1 MVEAATTF
9 RKSGFN
15 DQDAATLAKV
25 AAQYQNVADTAVSA
39 EDAASSIVSQIR
51 AFGEDADFATHIID
65 SYNEVANRFSVGTND
80 LSQAMEIASAGMA
93 TYGNEFEQI
102 IGLVT
107 AGTEIMT
114 GRSSQVARGL
124 NTIASRIVKN
134 QGALEDYGIQVEDVN
149 GNLKSTYDVLAELKP
164 TWDSMSE
171 AERVA
176 LGDAIAGTNQYK
188 VLASVMQ
195 NFEHATD
202 ATTTAL
208 NSSGSAIKENA
219 AYMESLEAKTTA
231 VKATFQDLANN
242 VIDDELVGAVLDL
255 ANGFLQLANTDLGRI
270 VTQITLLT
278 GVGWGATGLLQASKI
293 IPAVTSQFKTFAS
306 IVTKGLGATA
316 TAMSAGGTA
325 VGGFTAALSGALPV
339 ILGIAAA
346 LAIGGALWKAT
357 EDSRKS
363 IDELNDSIDI
373 DNQKLQTNKERLAE
387 INGMAWNDKTPEI
400 LAEKDALEKENTELE
415 TQIEK
420 YRQLAKEQARQ
431 TLENAGTIETSYTEK
446 TDRKTGRTRLE
457 QTTTTITG
465 EEYYQKLIDKLRE
478 YQDILNKTHEL
489 NDEQLADYQ
498 KTASEAS
505 RLADAINI
513 LNPDIMTATE
523 SERQLT
529 YALADAQE
537 AMSSASSYVSN
548 YVDGLY
554 QTGQEAKKTG
564 DALTEYVVN
573 AIIDVNNTD
582 LSTNQKVSALQAIM
596 SQADLTS
603 TELVDKLANAIITV
617 GNTNLDV
624 SGQIANLQAL
634 ALQAGYTA
642 QAVAAVFGIDENT
655 VSNQVRTSATGYM
668 RSQWAKGNK
677 ISSEQ
682 AMAWAKKNYASSLWS
697 SLKTSYTPTSPK
709 VVTTGGGGSGGGG
722 GVSTSSQT
730 QKNKQEAKDAVKDVE
745 KTADTA
751 VRNVSGSVSNA
762 VDDAASKIEDAL
774 NEQKRQMES
783 IIDYYVE
790 YASRQIDKIDEKLDT
805 INKKY
810 DDMLAA
816 AQNRYNEQLAAL
828 EAQYDAVED
837 QYQLQKLMD
846 DLAKAQNTYQMV
858 YRDGQFVYEVDEDA
872 VRKAKEALNAYK
884 RKKKFEDRKKQLE
897 ESLKVEK
904 DYIEQLRKNETE
916 ALEDEKKRWE
926 EYKKGWGDLTK
937 EYEYQQNKL
946 LADQMFGADQENATW
961 QTRLSNLANFVAQYN
976 ALMGSLA
983 GGGGAGGSGSL
994 GGGGGGA
1001 GVGGSSSGS
1010 GTTTSGGKIPTLND
1024 PNDPT
1029 TWTEWYAGYHWK
1041 EGGFKDYQDW
1051 YWNAYMKGNKTPWTA
1066 IESNY
1071 YKQALENDLGVK
1083 PENREY
1089 KIEETDYAAL
1099 MEAAAK
1105 RGDAAGVMFWA
1116 KERQNKIATLGLTDV
1131 ESTQDIYNKLNK
1143 KYEFWSSSDKDDSG
1157 DDKNNDSSDKSN
1169 SGSSGLTQTERNEL
1183 QSELMRLEDEIYKDP
1198 NNATL
1203 KKRADAIA
1211 KQLGV
1216 KAQYAGGTLSARG
1229 GLAMVGEKGAEL
1241 RVLNQGDGIIPA
1253 DITRNL
1259 MKIGSNPMAFARG
1272 NTTTNTTFNVSNVS
1286 LPNVTNAQQ
1295 FVDGLKNL
1303 ALQKAYGR
1311 T

>member
-51 AFGEDADFATHIID
+51 AFGEDAEFATHVID
-65 SYNEVANRFSVGTND
+65 AYNEVANNFSVGTND

-134 QGALEDYGIQVEDVN
+134 QGALKDYGIQVEDVN

-164 TWDSMSE
+164 TWDTMSE

-293 IPAVTSQFKTFAS
+293 IPAVISQFQNFGAAASVAASGASGFFAA
-306 IVTKGLGATA
+306 L
-316 TAMSAGGTA
+316 SAGGGVLT
-325 VGGFTAALSGALPV
+325 GILPV
-339 ILGIAAA
+339 ILAVAAA

-363 IDELNDSIDI
+363 IDELNDSIDT
-373 DNQKLQTNKERLAE
+373 DNQKLQTNKERLDE

-400 LAEKDALEKENTELE
+400 LAEKDALEKENAELE

-420 YRQLAKEQARQ
+420 YRQLVKEQARQ

-457 QTTTTITG
+457 QTTTTFTG

-573 AIIDVNNTD
+573 AIIDVNNTE
-582 LSTNQKVSALQAIM
+582 LSTNQKVSALQSIM

-617 GNTNLDV
+617 GNTSLDV

-642 QAVAAVFGIDENT
+642 QAVAAVFGMDENT
-655 VSNQVRTSATGYM
+655 VSNQIRTSATGYM
-668 RSQWAKGNK
+668 LSQWAKGNK

-709 VVTTGGGGSGGGG
+709 VTATSVGGGGHGGGG
-722 GVSTSSQT
+722 GTSTSKQT
-730 QKNKQEAKDAVKDVE
+730 QKNKKEAKDAVKEVE
-745 KTADTA
+745 KTAEDA
-751 VRNVSGSVSNA
+751 VDNVSNSVS
-762 VDDAASKIEDAL
+762 DAL
-774 NEQKRQMES
+774 NEQKQMMQGV
-783 IIDYYVE
+783 IDYYVE
-790 YASRQIDKIDEKLDT
+790 YASRKIEDLQDQIDS
-805 INKKY
+805 INDKY
-810 DDMLAA
+810 DQMLQDAEDR
-816 AQNRYNEQLAAL
+816 AQAQLDAL
-828 EAQYDAVED
+828 EAQNEAVED
-837 QYQLQKLMD
+837 QIALQQKLEALD
-846 DLAKAQNTYQMV
+846 KAKNTMQMV
-858 YRDGQFVYEVDEDA
+858 FKDGQFQYQADADEVSKSQNE
-872 VRKAKEALNAYK
+872 LNAYYRQK
-884 RKKKFEDRKKQLE
+884 DYENRKKYIED
-897 ESLKVEK
+897 SLKAEK
-904 DYIEQLRKNETE
+904 DYIETLRKNETA

-926 EYKKGWGDLTK
+926 EYKEGWSNLTS
-937 EYEYQQNKL
+937 EYEFQQNKL

-961 QTRLSNLANFVAQYN
+961 QTRLANLQSFVSQYN
-976 ALMGSLA
+976 SLMGSLSGFGGSGA
-983 GGGGAGGSGSL
+983 GGGTSGAGGVAGGNLWGTGNDNLNTWDLNSAYNSIWEEGVDYGDLLEDAIKKGYGIDWISGV
-994 GGGGGGA
+994 A
-1001 GVGGSSSGS
+1001 G
-1010 GTTTSGGKIPTLND
+1010 
-1024 PNDPT
+1024 
-1029 TWTEWYAGYHWK
+1029 
-1041 EGGFKDYQDW
+1041 QR
-1051 YWNAYMKGNKTPWTA
+1051 NAKLKA
-1066 IESNY
+1066 
-1071 YKQALENDLGVK
+1071 
-1083 PENREY
+1083 
-1089 KIEETDYAAL
+1089 
-1099 MEAAAK
+1099 
-1105 RGDAAGVMFWA
+1105 
-1116 KERQNKIATLGLTDV
+1116 LGLEGKV
-1131 ESTQDIYNKLNK
+1131 ESTQELFDRLVKQYG
-1143 KYEFWSSSDKDDSG
+1143 Y
-1157 DDKNNDSSDKSN
+1157 
-1169 SGSSGLTQTERNEL
+1169 SSGYSGAGGTFQGGTGNLSDNEVIRDTTGTRTENRANSIMDEIERNSKAWFDADEEERKRLHERNEL
-1183 QSELMRLEDEIYKDP
+1183 LRKKLESGRY
-1198 NNATL
+1198 ASGTTS
-1203 KKRADAIA
+1203 A
-1211 KQLGV
+1211 K
-1216 KAQYAGGTLSARG
+1216 GGIS
-1229 GLAMVGEKGAEL
+1229 MVGEQGPEL

-1259 MKIGSNPMAFARG
+1259 MKIGADPHWFANRSGAG
-1272 NTTTNTTFNVSNVS
+1272 NTILNVANVS
-1286 LPNVTNAQQ
+1286 LPSVRNAQQ
-1295 FVDGLKNL
+1295 FVDGLKQM
-1303 ALQKAYGR
+1303 AIQRSYAA

>member
-51 AFGEDADFATHIID
+51 AFGEDADFATHVID
-65 SYNEVANRFSVGTND
+65 AYNEVANNFSVGTND

-188 VLASVMQ
+188 VLASVMR

-306 IVTKGLGATA
+306 IVTNGLSATA
-316 TAMSAGGTA
+316 AAMSAGGTA
-325 VGGFTAALSGALPV
+325 VGGLTAALSGVLPV
-339 ILGIAAA
+339 ILAVAAA
-346 LAIGGALWKAT
+346 LAVGGALWKAT

-363 IDELNDSIDI
+363 IDELNDSIDT
-373 DNQKLQTNKERLAE
+373 DNQKLQTNKERLDE

-400 LAEKDALEKENTELE
+400 LAEKDALEKENAELE

-457 QTTTTITG
+457 QTTTTFTG

-529 YALADAQE
+529 YALADAQA

-617 GNTNLDV
+617 GNINLDV

-642 QAVAAVFGIDENT
+642 QAVAAVFGMDENT
-655 VSNQVRTSATGYM
+655 VSNQIRTSATGYM
-668 RSQWAKGNK
+668 LSQWAKGNK

-709 VVTTGGGGSGGGG
+709 VVTTGGGGGGAGG
-722 GVSTSSQT
+722 TSTSKQT
-730 QKNKQEAKDAVKDVE
+730 KKNKEEAKGAVKEVE
-745 KTADTA
+745 KTAEDA
-751 VRNVSGSVSNA
+751 VDNVSDSVS
-762 VDDAASKIEDAL
+762 DAL
-774 NEQKRQMES
+774 NEQKQMMQGV
-783 IIDYYVE
+783 IDYYVE
-790 YASRQIDKIDEKLDT
+790 YASRKIEELQDQIDA
-805 INKKY
+805 INDKY
-810 DDMLAA
+810 DQMLQDAEDR
-816 AQNRYNEQLAAL
+816 AQAQLDAL
-828 EAQYDAVED
+828 EAQNEAVED
-837 QYQLQKLMD
+837 QITLQQKLEALD
-846 DLAKAQNTYQMV
+846 KAKNTMQMV
-858 YRDGQFVYEVDEDA
+858 FKDGQFQYQADADEVSKSQNE
-872 VRKAKEALNAYK
+872 LNAYYRQK
-884 RKKKFEDRKKQLE
+884 DYENRKKYIED
-897 ESLKVEK
+897 SLKAEK
-904 DYIEQLRKNETE
+904 DYIETLRKNETA

-926 EYKKGWGDLTK
+926 EYKEGWSNLTS

-961 QTRLSNLANFVAQYN
+961 QTRLANLQSFVSQYN
-976 ALMGSLA
+976 SLMGSLSGFGGSGA
-983 GGGGAGGSGSL
+983 GGGASGAGG
-994 GGGGGGA
+994 
-1001 GVGGSSSGS
+1001 
-1010 GTTTSGGKIPTLND
+1010 
-1024 PNDPT
+1024 
-1029 TWTEWYAGYHWK
+1029 
-1041 EGGFKDYQDW
+1041 
-1051 YWNAYMKGNKTPWTA
+1051 
-1066 IESNY
+1066 
-1071 YKQALENDLGVK
+1071 
-1083 PENREY
+1083 
-1089 KIEETDYAAL
+1089 
-1099 MEAAAK
+1099 
-1105 RGDAAGVMFWA
+1105 AAGGNLWGTGNDNLNTWDLNSAYNSIWEEGVDYGNLLEDAIKKGYGIDWISGVAGQRNA
-1116 KERQNKIATLGLTDV
+1116 KLKALGLEGKV
-1131 ESTQDIYNKLNK
+1131 ESTQELFDRLVKQYG
-1143 KYEFWSSSDKDDSG
+1143 Y
-1157 DDKNNDSSDKSN
+1157 
-1169 SGSSGLTQTERNEL
+1169 SSGYSGAGGTFQGGTGNLSDNEVIRDTTSTRTENRANSIMDEIERNSKAWFDADEEERKRLHERNEL
-1183 QSELMRLEDEIYKDP
+1183 LRKKLESG
-1198 NNATL
+1198 
-1203 KKRADAIA
+1203 R
-1211 KQLGV
+1211 
-1216 KAQYAGGTLSARG
+1216 YASGTTSARG
-1229 GLAMVGEKGAEL
+1229 GISMVGEQGPEL

-1259 MKIGSNPMAFARG
+1259 MKIGADPHWFANRSGAG
-1272 NTTTNTTFNVSNVS
+1272 NTILNVANVS
-1286 LPNVTNAQQ
+1286 LPSVRNAQQ
-1295 FVDGLKNL
+1295 FVDGLKQM
-1303 ALQKAYGR
+1303 AIQRSYAA

>member
-1 MVEAATTF
+1 
-9 RKSGFN
+9 
-15 DQDAATLAKV
+15 
-25 AAQYQNVADTAVSA
+25 
-39 EDAASSIVSQIR
+39 
-51 AFGEDADFATHIID
+51 
-65 SYNEVANRFSVGTND
+65 
-80 LSQAMEIASAGMA
+80 
-93 TYGNEFEQI
+93 
-102 IGLVT
+102 
-107 AGTEIMT
+107 
-114 GRSSQVARGL
+114 
-124 NTIASRIVKN
+124 
-134 QGALEDYGIQVEDVN
+134 
-149 GNLKSTYDVLAELKP
+149 
-164 TWDSMSE
+164 MSE

-176 LGDAIAGTNQYK
+176 LGDTIAGTNQYK
-188 VLASVMQ
+188 VLAAVMQ

-231 VKATFQDLANN
+231 LKATFQDLANN

-255 ANGFLQLANTDLGRI
+255 TNGALSMLNNE
-270 VTQITLLT
+270 
-278 GVGWGATGLLQASKI
+278 
-293 IPAVTSQFKTFAS
+293 
-306 IVTKGLGATA
+306 LGATVIQVGLV
-316 TAMSAGGTA
+316 SGTM
-325 VGGFTAALSGALPV
+325 FGALT
-339 ILGIAAA
+339 ILKQFLEKLQLTSAAAA
-346 LAIGGALWKAT
+346 LTSPHIAAIAVAIGAVVAIAGAWYKAT
-357 EDSRKS
+357 EDNRKS
-363 IDELNDSIDI
+363 IDELNADI
-373 DNQKLQTNKERLAE
+373 ETNTSKLSDNKERLAE

-400 LAEKDALEKENTELE
+400 LAEKDALEKENAELE
-415 TQIEK
+415 AQIEK
-420 YRQLAKEQARQ
+420 YQQLK
-431 TLENAGTIETSYTEK
+431 TEK
-446 TDRKTGRTRLE
+446 AQAILDNAYGTETTYETRRVRGQETVVPVTELIE
-457 QTTTTITG
+457 G
-465 EEYYQKLIDKLRE
+465 AKYY
-478 YQDILNKTHEL
+478 
-489 NDEQLADYQ
+489 EQLTLKLQQYQ
-498 KTASEAS
+498 TILSQNKSLTAEQVVEYNNLTSEAG
-505 RLADAINI
+505 RLASAMENVEGGVASCT
-513 LNPDIMTATE
+513 NE
-523 SERQLT
+523 QQLMYNT
-529 YALADAQE
+529 LQSTQVAYNDAQT
-537 AMSSASSYVSN
+537 YISN
-548 YVDGLY
+548 YVNKLLEQAGS
-554 QTGQEAKKTG
+554 TTTAKNEMYNLAAQMIAT
-564 DALTEYVVN
+564 
-573 AIIDVNNTD
+573 NNQN
-582 LSTNQKVSALQAIM
+582 LNFSQQLAALQ
-596 SQADLTS
+596 Q
-603 TELVDKLANAIITV
+603 LAT
-617 GNTNLDV
+617 
-624 SGQIANLQAL
+624 
-634 ALQAGYTA
+634 QAGITA
-642 QAVAAVFGIDENT
+642 SAIAGVMGTTEVASKRNLAAWMQT
-655 VSNQVRTSATGYM
+655 VNPATG
-668 RSQWAKGNK
+668 
-677 ISSEQ
+677 
-682 AMAWAKKNYASSLWS
+682 KNYTQAEAQQKLLSKYWGKLQT
-697 SLKTSYTPTSPK
+697 KANYTVTSPS
-709 VVTTGGGGSGGGG
+709 VN
-722 GVSTSSQT
+722 TSVPTYTSPSSSKQT
-730 QKNKQEAKDAVKDVE
+730 QKNKQEAKDAVRDVE
-745 KTADTA
+745 KAADTA
-751 VRNVSGSVSNA
+751 VRNVSDSVSNA
-762 VDDAASKIEDAL
+762 VDDTASQIENAL

-790 YASRQIDKIDEKLDT
+790 YASRQIDKIDEKLDS

-810 DDMLAA
+810 DDMLTA

-828 EAQYDAVED
+828 EDQYNAVED

-858 YRDGQFVYEVDEDA
+858 YRDGQFVYEVDKEG
-872 VRKAKEALNAYK
+872 VRKAQEALNAYK

-983 GGGGAGGSGSL
+983 GGGGGAGGSGSL

-1001 GVGGSSSGS
+1001 GAGGSSGGS
-1010 GTTTSGGKIPTLND
+1010 GTTTSGGKVPTLND

-1051 YWNAYMKGNKTPWTA
+1051 YWNAYMKGNKIPWTA
-1066 IESNY
+1066 VESNY

-1143 KYEFWSSSDKDDSG
+1143 KYEFWSSSDEDDS
-1157 DDKNNDSSDKSN
+1157 DDGKNNGSSDKGN
-1169 SGSSGLTQTERNEL
+1169 SGSSVLTKKERDEL

-1198 NNATL
+1198 NNAAL

-1216 KAQYAGGTLSARG
+1216 QAQYAGGTLSARG

-1259 MKIGSNPMAFARG
+1259 MKIGSNPAAFMRG

>member
-39 EDAASSIVSQIR
+39 EDAAASIVSQIR
-51 AFGEDADFATHIID
+51 AFGEDADFATYVID
-65 SYNEVANRFSVGTND
+65 AYNEVANNFSVGTND
-80 LSQAMEIASAGMA
+80 LSKAMEIASAGMA

-208 NSSGSAIKENA
+208 NSSGSAINENA

-242 VIDDELVGAVLDL
+242 VIDDELVGSVLDL

-316 TAMSAGGTA
+316 TAMSAGGAA

-339 ILGIAAA
+339 ILGVAAA

-363 IDELNDSIDI
+363 IDELNDSIDT

-400 LAEKDALEKENTELE
+400 LAEKDALEKENAELE
-415 TQIEK
+415 AQIEK

-446 TDRKTGRTRLE
+446 ADRKTGHTRLE
-457 QTTTTITG
+457 QTTTTFTG

-548 YVDGLY
+548 YVNGLY

-564 DALTEYVVN
+564 DALTEYVVD
-573 AIIDVNNTD
+573 AIIDVNNTE
-582 LSTNQKVSALQAIM
+582 LSTSQKVSALQSIM

-603 TELVDKLANAIITV
+603 TELVDRLANAIITV

-642 QAVAAVFGIDENT
+642 QAVAAVFGMDENT

-697 SLKTSYTPTSPK
+697 SLKTSYTPTAPQ
-709 VVTTGGGGSGGGG
+709 VVTTGGGGGGGI
-722 GVSTSSQT
+722 STSKQT

-745 KTADTA
+745 KTAKDS
-751 VRNVSGSVSNA
+751 VKNVSDSVS
-762 VDDAASKIEDAL
+762 DAI
-774 NEQKRQMES
+774 NEQKQMMQGV
-783 IIDYYVE
+783 IDYYVE
-790 YASRQIDKIDEKLDT
+790 YASRKIDEIQEKLDE
-805 INKKY
+805 INKKF
-810 DDMLAA
+810 DDMATA
-816 AQNRYNEQLAAL
+816 AQNRYNDQLAAL
-828 EAQYDAVED
+828 EAQYNAVEE

-846 DLAKAQNTYQMV
+846 ALEKAKNTYQMV
-858 YRDGQFVYEVDEDA
+858 YRNGQFVYEVDKEG
-872 VRKAKEALNAYK
+872 VRKAQEALDAFRRRQEFEK
-884 RKKKFEDRKKQLE
+884 RKEQLQESLKNELDYIKKLREEKTKQLE
-897 ESLKVEK
+897 E
-904 DYIEQLRKNETE
+904 
-916 ALEDEKKRWE
+916 EKKRWE
-926 EYKKGWGDLTK
+926 EYKKGWQELTK
-937 EYEYQQNKL
+937 EFEFQQNKL
-946 LADQMFGADQENATW
+946 LADQMFGAQQENATW
-961 QTRLSNLANFVAQYN
+961 EIRLANLRSFIDQYN
-976 ALMGSLA
+976 SLMGSL
-983 GGGGAGGSGSL
+983 S
-994 GGGGGGA
+994 GGGGGGGGGGGSRPQPGEWA
-1001 GVGGSSSGS
+1001 GVGEGY
-1010 GTTTSGGKIPTLND
+1010 KNNEEAWADIVNAYD
-1024 PNDPT
+1024 PLWEKDVDYAAAL
-1029 TWTEWYAGYHWK
+1029 EEAMSRGAGYEEIRSIIGARNAKIK
-1041 EGGFKDYQDW
+1041 ELGLEGQVESSKDLWERLKKERGDDDGYS
-1051 YWNAYMKGNKTPWTA
+1051 G
-1066 IESNY
+1066 
-1071 YKQALENDLGVK
+1071 GVK
-1083 PENREY
+1083 PS
-1089 KIEETDYAAL
+1089 K
-1099 MEAAAK
+1099 
-1105 RGDAAGVMFWA
+1105 
-1116 KERQNKIATLGLTDV
+1116 
-1131 ESTQDIYNKLNK
+1131 
-1143 KYEFWSSSDKDDSG
+1143 KDD
-1157 DDKNNDSSDKSN
+1157 KP
-1169 SGSSGLTQTERNEL
+1169 SGSSGLTQKERNEL
-1183 QSELMRLEDEIYKDP
+1183 QSELMRLEDEIDKDP
-1198 NNATL
+1198 NNAAL

-1216 KAQYAGGTLSARG
+1216 QAQYAGGTLSARG

-1272 NTTTNTTFNVSNVS
+1272 NTTTNTMFNVSNVS

>member
-51 AFGEDADFATHIID
+51 AFGEDADFATHVID
-65 SYNEVANRFSVGTND
+65 AYNEVANRFSVGTND
-80 LSQAMEIASAGMA
+80 LSKAMEVASAGMA

-114 GRSSQVARGL
+114 GRSAQVARGL
-124 NTIASRIVKN
+124 STIASRIVKN
-134 QGALEDYGIQVEDVN
+134 QDALKAYGVQVEDTN

-188 VLASVMQ
+188 VLAAVMQ

-231 VKATFQDLANN
+231 LKATFQDFANN
-242 VIDDELVGAVLDL
+242 VIDDELVGSLLDL

-306 IVTKGLGATA
+306 IVTNGLGATA
-316 TAMSAGGTA
+316 TAMSAGGAA
-325 VGGFTAALSGALPV
+325 VGGLTAALSGALPV
-339 ILGIAAA
+339 ILGVAAV

-363 IDELNDSIDI
+363 IDELNDSIDT

-400 LAEKDALEKENTELE
+400 LAEKDALEKENAALE
-415 TQIEK
+415 AQIEK
-420 YRQLAKEQARQ
+420 YQQLKKEKAQAI
-431 TLENAGTIETSYTEK
+431 LDNAGTIETSYTKK
-446 TDRKTGRTRLE
+446 TDRKTGRTRLV
-457 QTTTTITG
+457 QTTTTLTG
-465 EEYYQKLIDKLRE
+465 EDYYQKLIEKLRE
-478 YQDILNKTHEL
+478 YQDILNKNHEL

-523 SERQLT
+523 SERQLV
-529 YALADAQE
+529 YALADAQA

-564 DALTEYVVN
+564 DALTEYVIN

-582 LSTNQKVSALQAIM
+582 LSTNQKVSALQYIM

-624 SGQIANLQAL
+624 SGQIANLKAL

-642 QAVAAVFGIDENT
+642 QAVAAVFGMDENT
-655 VSNQVRTSATGYM
+655 VNTLIRSSASGYM
-668 RSQWAKGNK
+668 RTQRIKGNK
-677 ISSEQ
+677 ISFEQ
-682 AMAWAKKNYASSLWS
+682 AMAWAKKNYVSSLWS
-697 SLKTSYTPTSPK
+697 SLKTRYTPTPPK
-709 VVTTGGGGSGGGG
+709 VDPPVGGSPPK
-722 GVSTSSQT
+722 QPR
-730 QKNKQEAKDAVKDVE
+730 KNKEEAKDAVKDVE
-745 KTADTA
+745 KTAKDS
-751 VRNVSGSVSNA
+751 VKNVSDSVS
-762 VDDAASKIEDAL
+762 DAI
-774 NEQKRQMES
+774 NEQKQMMQGV
-783 IIDYYVE
+783 IDYYVE
-790 YASRQIDKIDEKLDT
+790 YASRKIDEIQEKLDE
-805 INKKY
+805 INKKF
-810 DDMLAA
+810 DDMATA
-816 AQNRYNEQLAAL
+816 AQDRYNDQLAAL
-828 EAQYDAVED
+828 EDQYNAVED
-837 QYQLQKLMD
+837 QYELQKLMD
-846 DLAKAQNTYQMV
+846 NLEKAKRTYQMV
-858 YRDGQFVYEVDEDA
+858 YRDGQFVYEVDAEK
-872 VRKAKEALNAYK
+872 VKEAQEALSAYK
-884 RKKKFEDRKKQLE
+884 RKKEYEERKKQLE
-897 ESLKVEK
+897 KSLKNELE
-904 DYIEQLRKNETE
+904 YIEKLREAKTK
-916 ALEDEKKRWE
+916 ALEEEKKRWE
-926 EYKKGWGDLTK
+926 EYKKGWQELN
-937 EYEYQQNKL
+937 EEFEFQQNKL
-946 LADQMFGADQENATW
+946 LADQMFGAQQENAMW
-961 QTRLSNLANFVAQYN
+961 EVRLANLRRFVSQYN
-976 ALMGSLA
+976 SLMGSLS
-983 GGGGAGGSGSL
+983 GG

-1001 GVGGSSSGS
+1001 SGS
-1010 GTTTSGGKIPTLND
+1010 GGVAGDNLWGTGNDNLN
-1024 PNDPT
+1024 
-1029 TWTEWYAGYHWK
+1029 TWDLNSAYNSIWDK
-1041 EGGFKDYQDW
+1041 DKDYGVLLEDAIKKGYGIDW
-1051 YWNAYMKGNKTPWTA
+1051 ISGVAGQRNA
-1066 IESNY
+1066 
-1071 YKQALENDLGVK
+1071 
-1083 PENREY
+1083 
-1089 KIEETDYAAL
+1089 KIKA
-1099 MEAAAK
+1099 
-1105 RGDAAGVMFWA
+1105 
-1116 KERQNKIATLGLTDV
+1116 LGLEGKV
-1131 ESTQDIYNKLNK
+1131 ESTQALFDRLVKQYGYNQG
-1143 KYEFWSSSDKDDSG
+1143 YTGEYGTFQG
-1157 DDKNNDSSDKSN
+1157 G
-1169 SGSSGLTQTERNEL
+1169 SGSNQNKPISSGQTSHAD
-1183 QSELMRLEDEIYKDP
+1183 QSAIMRLEDQIANNSAAWFNASPAERERLHAENERLRKELERLNP
-1198 NNATL
+1198 N
-1203 KKRADAIA
+1203 
-1211 KQLGV
+1211 G
-1216 KAQYAGGTLSARG
+1216 YASGTTSARS
-1229 GLAMVGEKGAEL
+1229 GLAMVGEQGPEL
-1241 RVLNQGDGIIPA
+1241 RVLNRGDGIIPA

-1259 MKIGSNPMAFARG
+1259 MKIGANPKWFAKQSGAG
-1272 NTTTNTTFNVSNVS
+1272 NTILNVANVS
-1286 LPNVTNAQQ
+1286 LPSVQNAQQ

>member
-51 AFGEDADFATHIID
+51 AFGEDAEFATHVID
-65 SYNEVANRFSVGTND
+65 AYNEVANRFSVGTND

-134 QGALEDYGIQVEDVN
+134 QGALEDYGIQVEDIN

-164 TWDSMSE
+164 TWDTMSE

-293 IPAVTSQFKTFAS
+293 IPAVISQFKNFGAAAS
-306 IVTKGLGATA
+306 LAASGASGFFEA
-316 TAMSAGGTA
+316 LS
-325 VGGFTAALSGALPV
+325 VGGGVLTGILPV
-339 ILGIAAA
+339 ILAVAAA
-346 LAIGGALWKAT
+346 LAVGGALWKAT

-363 IDELNDSIDI
+363 IDELNDSINT
-373 DNQKLQTNKERLAE
+373 DNQKLKTNKDRLAE

-400 LAEKDALEKENTELE
+400 LAEKDALEKENAELE
-415 TQIEK
+415 NQIEK

-457 QTTTTITG
+457 QTTTTFTG

-478 YQDILNKTHEL
+478 YQAILNKTHEL

-582 LSTNQKVSALQAIM
+582 LSTSQKVSALQSIM

-617 GNTNLDV
+617 DNTNLDV

-642 QAVAAVFGIDENT
+642 QAVAAVFGMDENT
-655 VSNQVRTSATGYM
+655 VSNQIRTSATGYM

-709 VVTTGGGGSGGGG
+709 VTMTGGGGGGGG
-722 GVSTSSQT
+722 GGGTSTSKQT
-730 QKNKQEAKDAVKDVE
+730 QKNKEEAKDAVKEVE
-745 KTADTA
+745 KTAEDA
-751 VRNVSGSVSNA
+751 VDNVSDSVS
-762 VDDAASKIEDAL
+762 DAL
-774 NEQKRQMES
+774 NEQKQMMQGV
-783 IIDYYVE
+783 IDYYVE
-790 YASRQIDKIDEKLDT
+790 YASRKIEELQDQIDS
-805 INKKY
+805 INDKY
-810 DDMLAA
+810 DQMLQDAEDR
-816 AQNRYNEQLAAL
+816 AQAQLDAL
-828 EAQYDAVED
+828 EAQNEAVED
-837 QYQLQKLMD
+837 QITLQQKLEALD
-846 DLAKAQNTYQMV
+846 KAKNTMQMV
-858 YRDGQFVYEVDEDA
+858 FKDGQFVYQADADEVSKSQNE
-872 VRKAKEALNAYK
+872 LNAYYRQK
-884 RKKKFEDRKKQLE
+884 DYENRKKYIED
-897 ESLKVEK
+897 SLKAEK
-904 DYIEQLRKNETE
+904 DYIETLRKNETA

-926 EYKKGWGDLTK
+926 EYKEGWSNLTS
-937 EYEYQQNKL
+937 EYEFQQNKL

-961 QTRLSNLANFVAQYN
+961 QTRLANLQSFVSQYN
-976 ALMGSLA
+976 SLMGSLSGFGGSGA
-983 GGGGAGGSGSL
+983 GGGASGAGG
-994 GGGGGGA
+994 
-1001 GVGGSSSGS
+1001 
-1010 GTTTSGGKIPTLND
+1010 
-1024 PNDPT
+1024 
-1029 TWTEWYAGYHWK
+1029 
-1041 EGGFKDYQDW
+1041 
-1051 YWNAYMKGNKTPWTA
+1051 
-1066 IESNY
+1066 
-1071 YKQALENDLGVK
+1071 
-1083 PENREY
+1083 
-1089 KIEETDYAAL
+1089 
-1099 MEAAAK
+1099 
-1105 RGDAAGVMFWA
+1105 AAGGNLWGTGNDNLNTWDLNSAYNSIWEEGVDYGDLLEDAIKKGYGIDWISGVAGQRNA
-1116 KERQNKIATLGLTDV
+1116 KLKALGLEGKV
-1131 ESTQDIYNKLNK
+1131 ESTQELFDRLVKQYG
-1143 KYEFWSSSDKDDSG
+1143 Y
-1157 DDKNNDSSDKSN
+1157 
-1169 SGSSGLTQTERNEL
+1169 SSGYSGAGGTINGGTSNLSDNEVIRDTTSTRTENRANSIMDEIERNSKAWFDADEEERKRLHERNEL
-1183 QSELMRLEDEIYKDP
+1183 LRKKLESGRY
-1198 NNATL
+1198 ASGTTS
-1203 KKRADAIA
+1203 A
-1211 KQLGV
+1211 K
-1216 KAQYAGGTLSARG
+1216 GGIS
-1229 GLAMVGEKGAEL
+1229 MVGEQGPEL

-1259 MKIGSNPMAFARG
+1259 MKIGADPHWFANRSGAG
-1272 NTTTNTTFNVSNVS
+1272 NTILNVANVS
-1286 LPNVTNAQQ
+1286 LPSVRNAQQ
-1295 FVDGLKNL
+1295 FVDGLKQM
-1303 ALQKAYGR
+1303 AIQRSYAA

>member
-15 DQDAATLAKV
+15 DQDAAILAKV

-51 AFGEDADFATHIID
+51 AFDEDADFATHVID
-65 SYNEVANRFSVGTND
+65 AYNEVANRFSVGTND
-80 LSQAMEIASAGMA
+80 LSKAMEVASAGMA

-114 GRSSQVARGL
+114 GRSAQVARGL
-124 NTIASRIVKN
+124 STIASRIVKN
-134 QGALEDYGIQVEDVN
+134 QDALKAYGVQVEDTN

-188 VLASVMQ
+188 VLAAVMQ

-202 ATTTAL
+202 ATITAL
-208 NSSGSAIKENA
+208 NSSGSAIKEND

-231 VKATFQDLANN
+231 LKATFQDFANN
-242 VIDDELVGAVLDL
+242 VIDDELVGSLLDL

-293 IPAVTSQFKTFAS
+293 IPAVISQFKTFAS
-306 IVTKGLGATA
+306 IVTNGLGATA
-316 TAMSAGGTA
+316 TAMSAGGAA
-325 VGGFTAALSGALPV
+325 VGGLTAALSGALPV
-339 ILGIAAA
+339 ILGVAAV

-363 IDELNDSIDI
+363 IDELNDSIDT

-400 LAEKDALEKENTELE
+400 LAEKDALEKENAALE
-415 TQIEK
+415 AQIEK
-420 YRQLAKEQARQ
+420 YQQLKKEKAQAI
-431 TLENAGTIETSYTEK
+431 LDNAGTIETSYTKK
-446 TDRKTGRTRLE
+446 TDRKTGRTRLV
-457 QTTTTITG
+457 QTTTTLTG
-465 EEYYQKLIDKLRE
+465 EDYYQKLIEKLRE
-478 YQDILNKTHEL
+478 YQDILNKNHEL

-523 SERQLT
+523 SERQLV
-529 YALADAQE
+529 YALADAQA

-582 LSTNQKVSALQAIM
+582 LSTNQKVSALQYIM

-624 SGQIANLQAL
+624 SGQIANLEAL

-642 QAVAAVFGIDENT
+642 QAVSAVFGMDENMVNT
-655 VSNQVRTSATGYM
+655 LIRSSASGYM
-668 RSQWAKGNK
+668 RTQRIKGNK
-677 ISSEQ
+677 ISFEQ
-682 AMAWAKKNYASSLWS
+682 AMAWAKKNYVSSLWS
-697 SLKTSYTPTSPK
+697 SLKTRYTPTPPK
-709 VVTTGGGGSGGGG
+709 VVTTGGGGGSGGG
-722 GVSTSSQT
+722 TSSSKQT
-730 QKNKQEAKDAVKDVE
+730 KKNKDEAKDAVKEVKKDAESAVNDVS
-745 KTADTA
+745 D
-751 VRNVSGSVSNA
+751 SIS
-762 VDDAASKIEDAL
+762 DAL
-774 NEQKRQMES
+774 NDQKTAMQGV
-783 IIDYYVE
+783 IDYYVE
-790 YASRQIDKIDEKLDT
+790 YASRQIEKIDEQLDA
-805 INKKY
+805 INSKY
-810 DDMLAA
+810 DAMLDA
-816 AQNRYNEQLAAL
+816 AQQRYDDQLAAL
-828 EAQYDAVED
+828 EDQYNAVED
-837 QYQLQKLMD
+837 QYELQKLMD
-846 DLAKAQNTYQMV
+846 NLEKAKRTYQMV
-858 YRDGQFVYEVDEDA
+858 YRDGQFVYEVDAEK
-872 VRKAKEALNAYK
+872 VKEAQEALSAYK
-884 RKKKFEDRKKQLE
+884 RKKEYEERKKQLE
-897 ESLKVEK
+897 ESLKNETE
-904 DYIEQLRKNETE
+904 YIEKLRKAETE

-926 EYKKGWGDLTK
+926 EYKKGWSELTD
-937 EYEYQQNKL
+937 EYEFQQNKL

-961 QTRLSNLANFVAQYN
+961 QIRLANLRSFVSQYN
-976 ALMGSLA
+976 SLMSQI
-983 GGGGAGGSGSL
+983 
-994 GGGGGGA
+994 GGGGGGGGEKGISRPPTGEWA
-1001 GVGGSSSGS
+1001 GVGEGYKDNKEAWADITNAYNPLWEKDVDYATALEEAMSRG
-1010 GTTTSGGKIPTLND
+1010 
-1024 PNDPT
+1024 
-1029 TWTEWYAGYHWK
+1029 AGYEEIRGIIGARNAKIK
-1041 EGGFKDYQDW
+1041 ELGLEGQVESSKDLWERLKKERGDDDGYS
-1051 YWNAYMKGNKTPWTA
+1051 G
-1066 IESNY
+1066 E
-1071 YKQALENDLGVK
+1071 VK
-1083 PENREY
+1083 PS
-1089 KIEETDYAAL
+1089 KP
-1099 MEAAAK
+1099 
-1105 RGDAAGVMFWA
+1105 
-1116 KERQNKIATLGLTDV
+1116 
-1131 ESTQDIYNKLNK
+1131 
-1143 KYEFWSSSDKDDSG
+1143 
-1157 DDKNNDSSDKSN
+1157 
-1169 SGSSGLTQTERNEL
+1169 SGSSGLTQKERNEL
-1183 QSELMRLEDEIYKDP
+1183 QSELMRLEDEIDKDP
-1198 NNATL
+1198 NNAAL

-1216 KAQYAGGTLSARG
+1216 QAQYAGGTLSARS
-1229 GLAMVGEKGAEL
+1229 GLAMVGEQGPEL
-1241 RVLNQGDGIIPA
+1241 RVLNQGDGVIPA

-1259 MKIGSNPMAFARG
+1259 MKIGANPKWFAQQSGAG
-1272 NTTTNTTFNVSNVS
+1272 NTILNVANVS
-1286 LPNVTNAQQ
+1286 LPSVQNAQQ

>member
-15 DQDAATLAKV
+15 DQDAAILAKV

-51 AFGEDADFATHIID
+51 AFGEDADFATHVID
-65 SYNEVANRFSVGTND
+65 AYNEVANNFSVGTND

-134 QGALEDYGIQVEDVN
+134 QGALKDYGIQVEDVN
-149 GNLKSTYDVLAELKP
+149 GNLKNTYDVLAELKP
-164 TWDSMSE
+164 TWDTMSE

-242 VIDDELVGAVLDL
+242 VIDDELVGSVLDL

-293 IPAVTSQFKTFAS
+293 IPAVTSQFKTFSS
-306 IVTKGLGATA
+306 IVTNGLSATA

-325 VGGFTAALSGALPV
+325 VSGLTAALSGALPV
-339 ILGIAAA
+339 ILAVAAA

-357 EDSRKS
+357 EDYRKTT
-363 IDELNDSIDI
+363 DELNDAIET

-400 LAEKDALEKENTELE
+400 LAEKDALEKENAELE
-415 TQIEK
+415 NQIEK

-457 QTTTTITG
+457 QTTTTLTG
-465 EEYYQKLIDKLRE
+465 EDYYQKLIDKLRE

-513 LNPDIMTATE
+513 LNPDIMTSTE

-596 SQADLTS
+596 SQVDLTS
-603 TELVDKLANAIITV
+603 AELVDKLANAIITV

-642 QAVAAVFGIDENT
+642 QAVAAVFGMDENT

-709 VVTTGGGGSGGGG
+709 VVTTGGGGGSGGGT
-722 GVSTSSQT
+722 STSKQT
-730 QKNKQEAKDAVKDVE
+730 QKNKEEAKDAVKEVE
-745 KTADTA
+745 KTAEDA
-751 VRNVSGSVSNA
+751 VDNVSDSVS
-762 VDDAASKIEDAL
+762 DAL
-774 NEQKRQMES
+774 NEQKQIMQGV
-783 IIDYYVE
+783 IDYYVE
-790 YASRQIDKIDEKLDT
+790 YASRKIEELQDQIDA
-805 INKKY
+805 INDKY
-810 DDMLAA
+810 DQMLQDAEDR
-816 AQNRYNEQLAAL
+816 AQAQLDAL
-828 EAQYDAVED
+828 EAQNEAVED
-837 QYQLQKLMD
+837 QITLQQKLEALD
-846 DLAKAQNTYQMV
+846 KAKNTMQMV
-858 YRDGQFVYEVDEDA
+858 FKDGQFQYQTDADEVSKSQNE
-872 VRKAKEALNAYK
+872 LNAYYRQK
-884 RKKKFEDRKKQLE
+884 DYENRKKYIED
-897 ESLKVEK
+897 SLKAEK
-904 DYIEQLRKNETE
+904 DYIETLRKNETA

-926 EYKKGWGDLTK
+926 EYKEGWSNLTS
-937 EYEYQQNKL
+937 EYEFQQNKL

-961 QTRLSNLANFVAQYN
+961 QTRLANLQSFVSQYN
-976 ALMGSLA
+976 SLMGSLSGFGGSGA
-983 GGGGAGGSGSL
+983 GGGASGAGGVAGGNLWGTGNDNLNTWDLNSAYNSIWEEGVDYGDLLEDAIKKGYGIDWISGV
-994 GGGGGGA
+994 A
-1001 GVGGSSSGS
+1001 G
-1010 GTTTSGGKIPTLND
+1010 
-1024 PNDPT
+1024 
-1029 TWTEWYAGYHWK
+1029 
-1041 EGGFKDYQDW
+1041 QR
-1051 YWNAYMKGNKTPWTA
+1051 NAKLKA
-1066 IESNY
+1066 
-1071 YKQALENDLGVK
+1071 
-1083 PENREY
+1083 
-1089 KIEETDYAAL
+1089 
-1099 MEAAAK
+1099 
-1105 RGDAAGVMFWA
+1105 
-1116 KERQNKIATLGLTDV
+1116 LGLEGKV
-1131 ESTQDIYNKLNK
+1131 ESTQELFDRLVKQYG
-1143 KYEFWSSSDKDDSG
+1143 Y
-1157 DDKNNDSSDKSN
+1157 
-1169 SGSSGLTQTERNEL
+1169 SSGYSGAGGTFQGGTGNLSDNEVIRDTTSTRTENRANSIMDEIERNSRAWFDADEEERKRLHERNEL
-1183 QSELMRLEDEIYKDP
+1183 LRKKLESGRY
-1198 NNATL
+1198 ASGTTS
-1203 KKRADAIA
+1203 A
-1211 KQLGV
+1211 K
-1216 KAQYAGGTLSARG
+1216 GGIS
-1229 GLAMVGEKGAEL
+1229 MVGEQGPEL

-1259 MKIGSNPMAFARG
+1259 MKIGSNPHWFANRSGAG
-1272 NTTTNTTFNVSNVS
+1272 NTILNVANVS
-1286 LPNVTNAQQ
+1286 LPSVRNAQQ
-1295 FVDGLKNL
+1295 FVDGLKQM
-1303 ALQKAYGR
+1303 AIQRSYAA

>member
-51 AFGEDADFATHIID
+51 AFGEDADFATHVID
-65 SYNEVANRFSVGTND
+65 AYNEVANRFSVGTND
-80 LSQAMEIASAGMA
+80 LSKAMEVASAGMA

-114 GRSSQVARGL
+114 GRSAQVARGL
-124 NTIASRIVKN
+124 STIASRIVKN
-134 QGALEDYGIQVEDVN
+134 QDALKAYGVQVEDTN

-188 VLASVMQ
+188 VLAAVMQ

-208 NSSGSAIKENA
+208 NSSGSAIKEND

-231 VKATFQDLANN
+231 LKATFQDLANN
-242 VIDDELVGAVLDL
+242 VIDDELVGSLLDL

-306 IVTKGLGATA
+306 IVTNGLGATA
-316 TAMSAGGTA
+316 TAMSAGGAA
-325 VGGFTAALSGALPV
+325 VGGLTAALSGALPV
-339 ILGIAAA
+339 ILGVAAV

-363 IDELNDSIDI
+363 IDELNDSIDT

-400 LAEKDALEKENTELE
+400 LAEKDALEKENAALE
-415 TQIEK
+415 AQIEK
-420 YRQLAKEQARQ
+420 YQQLKKEKAQAI
-431 TLENAGTIETSYTEK
+431 LDNAGTIETSYTEK
-446 TDRKTGRTRLE
+446 TDRKTGRTRLV
-457 QTTTTITG
+457 QTTTTLTG
-465 EEYYQKLIDKLRE
+465 EDYYQKLIEKLRE
-478 YQDILNKTHEL
+478 YQDILNKNHEL

-523 SERQLT
+523 SERQLV

-582 LSTNQKVSALQAIM
+582 LSTNQKVSALQDIM

-624 SGQIANLQAL
+624 SGQIANLEAL

-642 QAVAAVFGIDENT
+642 QAVAAVFGMDENT
-655 VSNQVRTSATGYM
+655 VNTLIRSSASGYM
-668 RSQWAKGNK
+668 RTQRIKGNK
-677 ISSEQ
+677 ISFEQ
-682 AMAWAKKNYASSLWS
+682 AMAWAKKNYVSSLWS
-697 SLKTSYTPTSPK
+697 SLKTRYTPTPPK
-709 VVTTGGGGSGGGG
+709 VVTTGGGGGSGGG
-722 GVSTSSQT
+722 TSSSKQT
-730 QKNKQEAKDAVKDVE
+730 KKNKDEAKDAVKEVKKDAESAVNDVS
-745 KTADTA
+745 D
-751 VRNVSGSVSNA
+751 SIS
-762 VDDAASKIEDAL
+762 DAL
-774 NEQKRQMES
+774 NDQKTAMQGV
-783 IIDYYVE
+783 IDYYVE
-790 YASRQIDKIDEKLDT
+790 YASRQIEKIDEQLDA
-805 INKKY
+805 INSKY
-810 DDMLAA
+810 DAMLDA
-816 AQNRYNEQLAAL
+816 AQQRYDDQLAAL
-828 EAQYDAVED
+828 EDQYNAVED
-837 QYQLQKLMD
+837 QYELQKLMD
-846 DLAKAQNTYQMV
+846 ALKKARNTYQMV
-858 YRDGQFVYEVDEDA
+858 YRDGQFVYEVDKEA
-872 VRKAKEALNAYK
+872 VRKAQEALNAFR
-884 RKKKFEDRKKQLE
+884 RKQEFEERKKQLQK
-897 ESLKVEK
+897 SLKNEL
-904 DYIEQLRKNETE
+904 DYIEKLREAKTK

-926 EYKKGWGDLTK
+926 EYKKGWQELN
-937 EYEYQQNKL
+937 EEFEFHQNKL
-946 LADQMFGADQENATW
+946 LADQMFGAQQENATW
-961 QTRLSNLANFVAQYN
+961 EVRLANLRSFVSQYN
-976 ALMGSLA
+976 SLMGSLS
-983 GGGGAGGSGSL
+983 GG

-1001 GVGGSSSGS
+1001 SGS
-1010 GTTTSGGKIPTLND
+1010 GGVAGDNLWGTGNDNLN
-1024 PNDPT
+1024 
-1029 TWTEWYAGYHWK
+1029 TWDLNSAYNSIWDK
-1041 EGGFKDYQDW
+1041 DKDYGELLEDAIKKGYGIDW
-1051 YWNAYMKGNKTPWTA
+1051 ISGVAGQRNAK
-1066 IESNY
+1066 I
-1071 YKQALENDLGVK
+1071 QAL
-1083 PENREY
+1083 
-1089 KIEETDYAAL
+1089 
-1099 MEAAAK
+1099 
-1105 RGDAAGVMFWA
+1105 
-1116 KERQNKIATLGLTDV
+1116 GLEGKV
-1131 ESTQDIYNKLNK
+1131 ESTQALFDRLVRQYGYNQGYTGEYGTSQGGSGRGPDAPSNRPSA
-1143 KYEFWSSSDKDDSG
+1143 SSPVSA
-1157 DDKNNDSSDKSN
+1157 SN
-1169 SGSSGLTQTERNEL
+1169 
-1183 QSELMRLEDEIYKDP
+1183 QSAIMRLEDQIANNSEAWFNASPAERERLHAENEQLRKELERLNP
-1198 NNATL
+1198 N
-1203 KKRADAIA
+1203 
-1211 KQLGV
+1211 G
-1216 KAQYAGGTLSARG
+1216 YASGTTSARS
-1229 GLAMVGEKGAEL
+1229 GLAMVGEQGPEL
-1241 RVLNQGDGIIPA
+1241 RVLNRGDGIVPA

-1259 MKIGSNPMAFARG
+1259 MKIGANPKWFAKQSGAG
-1272 NTTTNTTFNVSNVS
+1272 NTILNVANVS
-1286 LPNVTNAQQ
+1286 LPSVQNAQQ

>member
-15 DQDAATLAKV
+15 DRDAATLAKV

-51 AFGEDADFATHIID
+51 AFGEDADFATHVID
-65 SYNEVANRFSVGTND
+65 AYNEVANRFSVGTND

-134 QGALEDYGIQVEDVN
+134 QDALKAYGIQVEEAN

-164 TWDSMSE
+164 KWDSMSE

-176 LGDAIAGTNQYK
+176 LGDTIAGTNQYK
-188 VLASVMQ
+188 VLAAVMQ

-231 VKATFQDLANN
+231 VKATFQDLANR

-255 ANGFLQLANTDLGRI
+255 ANGALSMLNNE
-270 VTQITLLT
+270 
-278 GVGWGATGLLQASKI
+278 
-293 IPAVTSQFKTFAS
+293 
-306 IVTKGLGATA
+306 LGATV
-316 TAMSAGGTA
+316 TQVGLVSGTM
-325 VGGFTAALSGALPV
+325 FGALT
-339 ILGIAAA
+339 ILKQFLERLQLTSAAAA
-346 LAIGGALWKAT
+346 LTAPHIAAIAVAIGAVVAIAGAWYKAT
-357 EDSRKS
+357 EDNRKS
-363 IDELNDSIDI
+363 IDELNGDI
-373 DNQKLQTNKERLAE
+373 ETNTSKLSENKERLAE

-400 LAEKDALEKENTELE
+400 LAEKDALEKENAELE
-415 TQIEK
+415 AQIEK
-420 YRQLAKEQARQ
+420 YQQLK
-431 TLENAGTIETSYTEK
+431 TEK
-446 TDRKTGRTRLE
+446 AQAILDNAY
-457 QTTTTITG
+457 TTETTYSTQRVQGKETLVPTTELIKG
-465 EEYYQKLIDKLRE
+465 AEYYELLTQKLQQYQTILSQNKSLTAEQVVE
-478 YQDILNKTHEL
+478 YNNLT
-489 NDEQLADYQ
+489 
-498 KTASEAS
+498 SEAG
-505 RLADAINI
+505 RLASAMENVEGGVASCT
-513 LNPDIMTATE
+513 NE
-523 SERQLT
+523 QQLMYNT
-529 YALADAQE
+529 LQSTQVAYNDAQ
-537 AMSSASSYVSN
+537 AYISN
-548 YVDGLY
+548 YVNKLLE
-554 QTGQEAKKTG
+554 QAEKTG
-564 DALTEYVVN
+564 VAKNELYNLAAQMVAT
-573 AIIDVNNTD
+573 NNQQ
-582 LSTNQKVSALQAIM
+582 LNFSQQIAALQ
-596 SQADLTS
+596 Q
-603 TELVDKLANAIITV
+603 LAT
-617 GNTNLDV
+617 
-624 SGQIANLQAL
+624 
-634 ALQAGYTA
+634 QAGYSA
-642 QAVAAVFGIDENT
+642 SAIAAVMGMSDT
-655 VSNQVRTSATGYM
+655 SVQNQIRASATGLMQQAHY
-668 RSQWAKGNK
+668 AGKK
-677 ISSEQ
+677 LSSEEAMRQ
-682 AMAWAKKNYASSLWS
+682 ASQAYMKNLWGSLTTFYQPSAS
-697 SLKTSYTPTSPK
+697 TVTPSGGRSVPTYTSP
-709 VVTTGGGGSGGGG
+709 
-722 GVSTSSQT
+722 SSSKQT

-745 KTADTA
+745 KAADTA
-751 VRNVSGSVSNA
+751 VRNVSDSVSNA
-762 VDDAASKIEDAL
+762 VDDTASQIENAL

-790 YASRQIDKIDEKLDT
+790 YASRQIDKIDEKLDS

-810 DDMLAA
+810 DDMLTA

-828 EAQYDAVED
+828 EAQYNAVED

-858 YRDGQFVYEVDEDA
+858 YRDGQFVYEVDEEG

-884 RKKKFEDRKKQLE
+884 RKKKFEERKKQLE

-916 ALEDEKKRWE
+916 ALEDEKKRWG

-961 QTRLSNLANFVAQYN
+961 QIRLSNLANFVAQYN

-983 GGGGAGGSGSL
+983 GGGWGAGGSGSL

-1001 GVGGSSSGS
+1001 GAGGSSGGS
-1010 GTTTSGGKIPTLND
+1010 GTTTSGGKVPTLND

-1051 YWNAYMKGNKTPWTA
+1051 YWNAYMKGNKIPWTA
-1066 IESNY
+1066 VESNY

-1143 KYEFWSSSDKDDSG
+1143 KYEFWSSSDKDDS
-1157 DDKNNDSSDKSN
+1157 DDGKNNGSSDKGN
-1169 SGSSGLTQTERNEL
+1169 SGSSGLTQKERDEL
-1183 QSELMRLEDEIYKDP
+1183 QSELMRLEDEIYRDP
-1198 NNATL
+1198 NNAAL

-1211 KQLGV
+1211 KRLGV

-1259 MKIGSNPMAFARG
+1259 MKIGSNPMAFMRG

>member
-51 AFGEDADFATHIID
+51 AFGEDADFATHVID
-65 SYNEVANRFSVGTND
+65 AYNEVANRFSVGTND
-80 LSQAMEIASAGMA
+80 LSKAMEVASAGMA

-114 GRSSQVARGL
+114 GRSAQVARGL
-124 NTIASRIVKN
+124 STIASRIVKN
-134 QGALEDYGIQVEDVN
+134 QDALKAYGVQVEDTN

-188 VLASVMQ
+188 VLAAVMQ

-231 VKATFQDLANN
+231 LKATFQDFANN
-242 VIDDELVGAVLDL
+242 VIDDELVGSLLDL

-306 IVTKGLGATA
+306 IVTNGLGATA
-316 TAMSAGGTA
+316 TAMSAGGAA
-325 VGGFTAALSGALPV
+325 VGGLTAALSGALPV
-339 ILGIAAA
+339 ILGVAAV

-363 IDELNDSIDI
+363 IDELNDSIDT

-400 LAEKDALEKENTELE
+400 LAEKDALEKENAALE
-415 TQIEK
+415 AQIEK
-420 YRQLAKEQARQ
+420 YRQLKKEKAQAILDNAYGTETTYTTQRVRGKEQLVP
-431 TLENAGTIETSYTEK
+431 TTEIIK
-446 TDRKTGRTRLE
+446 
-457 QTTTTITG
+457 G
-465 EEYYQKLIDKLRE
+465 EDYYQKLIEKLRE
-478 YQDILNKTHEL
+478 YQDILNKNHEL

-498 KTASEAS
+498 KTVSEAS

-523 SERQLT
+523 SERQLV

-564 DALTEYVVN
+564 DALTEYVIN

-582 LSTNQKVSALQAIM
+582 LSTNQKVSALQYIM

-624 SGQIANLQAL
+624 SGQIANLEAL

-642 QAVAAVFGIDENT
+642 QAVAAVFGMDENT
-655 VSNQVRTSATGYM
+655 VNTIIRSAASGYM
-668 RSQWAKGNK
+668 RTQRIKGNK
-677 ISSEQ
+677 ISFEQ
-682 AMAWAKKNYASSLWS
+682 AMAWAKKNYVSSLWN
-697 SLKTSYTPTSPK
+697 SLTTRYTPTPPK
-709 VVTTGGGGSGGGG
+709 VVTPPK
-722 GVSTSSQT
+722 QLP
-730 QKNKQEAKDAVKDVE
+730 KNKEEAKDAVKDVE
-745 KTADTA
+745 KTAKDS
-751 VRNVSGSVSNA
+751 VKNVSDSVS
-762 VDDAASKIEDAL
+762 DAI
-774 NEQKRQMES
+774 NEQKQMMQGV
-783 IIDYYVE
+783 IDYYVE
-790 YASRQIDKIDEKLDT
+790 YASRKIDEIQEKLDE
-805 INKKY
+805 INKKF
-810 DDMLAA
+810 DDMATA
-816 AQNRYNEQLAAL
+816 AQDRYNDQLAAL
-828 EAQYDAVED
+828 EDQYNAVED
-837 QYQLQKLMD
+837 QYELQKLMD
-846 DLAKAQNTYQMV
+846 NLEKAKRTYQMV
-858 YRDGQFVYEVDEDA
+858 YRDGQFVYEVDAEK
-872 VRKAKEALNAYK
+872 VKEAQEALSAYK
-884 RKKKFEDRKKQLE
+884 RKKEYEERKKQLE
-897 ESLKVEK
+897 KSLKNELE
-904 DYIEQLRKNETE
+904 YIEKLREAKTK
-916 ALEDEKKRWE
+916 ALEEEKKRWE
-926 EYKKGWGDLTK
+926 EYKKGWQELN
-937 EYEYQQNKL
+937 EEFEFQQNKL
-946 LADQMFGADQENATW
+946 LADQMFGAQQENAMW
-961 QTRLSNLANFVAQYN
+961 EVRLANLRSFVSQYN
-976 ALMGSLA
+976 SLMGSLS
-983 GGGGAGGSGSL
+983 GG

-1001 GVGGSSSGS
+1001 SGS
-1010 GTTTSGGKIPTLND
+1010 GGVAGDNLWGTGNDNLN
-1024 PNDPT
+1024 
-1029 TWTEWYAGYHWK
+1029 TWDLNSAYNSIWDK
-1041 EGGFKDYQDW
+1041 DKDYGVLLEDAIKKGYGIDW
-1051 YWNAYMKGNKTPWTA
+1051 ISGVAGQRNA
-1066 IESNY
+1066 
-1071 YKQALENDLGVK
+1071 
-1083 PENREY
+1083 
-1089 KIEETDYAAL
+1089 KIKA
-1099 MEAAAK
+1099 
-1105 RGDAAGVMFWA
+1105 
-1116 KERQNKIATLGLTDV
+1116 LGLEGKV
-1131 ESTQDIYNKLNK
+1131 ESTQALFDRLVKQYGYNQG
-1143 KYEFWSSSDKDDSG
+1143 YTGEYGTFQG
-1157 DDKNNDSSDKSN
+1157 G
-1169 SGSSGLTQTERNEL
+1169 SGSNQNKPISSGQTSHAD
-1183 QSELMRLEDEIYKDP
+1183 QSAIMRLEDRIANNSEAWFNASPTERERLHAENEQLRKELERLNP
-1198 NNATL
+1198 N
-1203 KKRADAIA
+1203 
-1211 KQLGV
+1211 G
-1216 KAQYAGGTLSARG
+1216 YASGTTSARS
-1229 GLAMVGEKGAEL
+1229 GLAMVGEQGPEL

-1259 MKIGSNPMAFARG
+1259 MKIGANPKWFAKQSGAG
-1272 NTTTNTTFNVSNVS
+1272 NTILNVANVS
-1286 LPNVTNAQQ
+1286 LPSVQNAQQ

>member
-15 DQDAATLAKV
+15 DQDAAILAKV

-134 QGALEDYGIQVEDVN
+134 QDALKAYGIQVEDTN

-293 IPAVTSQFKTFAS
+293 IPAVISQFQNFGAAASVAASGASGFFAA
-306 IVTKGLGATA
+306 L
-316 TAMSAGGTA
+316 SAGGGVLT
-325 VGGFTAALSGALPV
+325 GILPV
-339 ILGIAAA
+339 ILAVAAA

-363 IDELNDSIDI
+363 IDELNDSIDT
-373 DNQKLQTNKERLAE
+373 DNQKLQTNKERLDE

-400 LAEKDALEKENTELE
+400 LAEKDALEKENAELE

-457 QTTTTITG
+457 QTTTTFTG

-573 AIIDVNNTD
+573 AIIDVNNTE
-582 LSTNQKVSALQAIM
+582 LSTNQKVSALQSIM

-617 GNTNLDV
+617 GNTSLDV

-642 QAVAAVFGIDENT
+642 QAVAAVFGMDENT
-655 VSNQVRTSATGYM
+655 VSNQIRTSATGYM

-709 VVTTGGGGSGGGG
+709 VVTTASSGGGG
-722 GVSTSSQT
+722 GGGTSTSKQT
-730 QKNKQEAKDAVKDVE
+730 QKNKEEAKDAVKEVE
-745 KTADTA
+745 KTAEDA
-751 VRNVSGSVSNA
+751 VDNVSNSVS
-762 VDDAASKIEDAL
+762 DAL
-774 NEQKRQMES
+774 NEQKQMMQGV
-783 IIDYYVE
+783 IDYYVE
-790 YASRQIDKIDEKLDT
+790 YASRKIEELQDQIDA
-805 INKKY
+805 INNKY
-810 DDMLAA
+810 DKMLQDAEDR
-816 AQNRYNEQLAAL
+816 AQAQLDAL
-828 EAQYDAVED
+828 EAQNEAVED
-837 QYQLQKLMD
+837 QIALQQKLD
-846 DLAKAQNTYQMV
+846 ALDKAKNTMQMV
-858 YRDGQFVYEVDEDA
+858 FKDGQFVYQADADEVSKSQNE
-872 VRKAKEALNAYK
+872 LNAYYRQK
-884 RKKKFEDRKKQLE
+884 DYENRKKYIED
-897 ESLKVEK
+897 SLKAEK
-904 DYIEQLRKNETE
+904 NYIETLRKNETA
-916 ALEDEKKRWE
+916 ALEEEKKRWE
-926 EYKKGWGDLTK
+926 EYKEGWSNLTS
-937 EYEYQQNKL
+937 EYEFQQNKL
-946 LADQMFGADQENATW
+946 LADQMFGIEQENANW
-961 QTRLSNLANFVAQYN
+961 QTRLANLQSFASQYN
-976 ALMGSLA
+976 ALL
-983 GGGGAGGSGSL
+983 GSL
-994 GGGGGGA
+994 GGGFGGGGYGSASGVRPGEWA
-1001 GVGGSSSGS
+1001 GVGEGYENDKEAWADIVNAYNPLWDKDTDYGELLEEGIKKGYGYEWIRGVIGQRNAKIQAEGLEGQVESTADMWKRLKDKYGYSEGYTGVSTSSGGSSGS
-1010 GTTTSGGKIPTLND
+1010 SRNDDDDDRKPPTVSTRPISHQTQSD
-1024 PNDPT
+1024 IIR
-1029 TWTEWYAGYHWK
+1029 TEDEIAR
-1041 EGGFKDYQDW
+1041 
-1051 YWNAYMKGNKTPWTA
+1051 N
-1066 IESNY
+1066 S
-1071 YKQALENDLGVK
+1071 QAWFDAD
-1083 PENREY
+1083 
-1089 KIEETDYAAL
+1089 EE
-1099 MEAAAK
+1099 ERK
-1105 RGDAAGVMFWA
+1105 R
-1116 KERQNKIATLGLTDV
+1116 LH
-1131 ESTQDIYNKLNK
+1131 
-1143 KYEFWSSSDKDDSG
+1143 
-1157 DDKNNDSSDKSN
+1157 
-1169 SGSSGLTQTERNEL
+1169 ERNE
-1183 QSELMRLEDEIYKDP
+1183 ELRKHLAEINP
-1198 NNATL
+1198 N
-1203 KKRADAIA
+1203 
-1211 KQLGV
+1211 G
-1216 KAQYAGGTLSARG
+1216 YASGTMSARG
-1229 GLAMVGEKGAEL
+1229 GISMVGEQGPEL

-1259 MKIGSNPMAFARG
+1259 MKIGSDPRWFANRSGAG
-1272 NTTTNTTFNVSNVS
+1272 NTILNVANVS
-1286 LPNVTNAQQ
+1286 LPSVRNAQQ
-1295 FVDGLKNL
+1295 FVDGLKQM
-1303 ALQKAYGR
+1303 AIQRSYAA